1 MIRKRAMRRLPVRF
15 EPHDDE
21 LLSSWIGRHA
31 DFYGVE
37 PITLLGHCLPDGP
50 SLRAVNM
57 QLGDKEA
64 AALGM
69 MFLTPPAVV
78 RRMTFADTSR
88 SSHWMIARRPLQRCS
103 RCNPASS
110 GVILKSELLGWR
122 VTCPG
127 CGQRYDQVDGSSAP
141 SPFNRHCVAADR
153 GERLL
158 DDEALGRRTFWTSP
172 MAIARLLLMRRI
184 PRPLPDPSALSRYRV
199 IGSIVPE
206 FDRIAAASEELPQ
219 RANDILPLDLRPAL
233 LAGVA
238 MIIRGGP
245 EMLRSL
251 RREMMGQNRS
261 RFDYFVEQLV
271 PAFNCSD
278 RPTQLHLI

>member
-1 MIRKRAMRRLPVRF
+1 MYFPVF
-15 EPHDDE
+15 TSAIDGMP
-21 LLSSWIGRHA
+21 
-31 DFYGVE
+31 DF
-37 PITLLGHCLPDGP
+37 TLALFCFV
-50 SLRAVNM
+50 SLMAW
-57 QLGDKEA
+57 K
-64 AALGM
+64 
-69 MFLTPPAVV
+69 
-78 RRMTFADTSR
+78 
-88 SSHWMIARRPLQRCS
+88 
-103 RCNPASS
+103 
-110 GVILKSELLGWR
+110 
-122 VTCPG
+122 
-127 CGQRYDQVDGSSAP
+127 AP
-141 SPFNRHCVAADR
+141 
-153 GERLL
+153 
-158 DDEALGRRTFWTSP
+158 
-172 MAIARLLLMRRI
+172 
-184 PRPLPDPSALSRYRV
+184 
-199 IGSIVPE
+199 IVPE